1 MTISKLWV
9 SSLALLATVSL
20 PLQAASP
27 VTVGS
32 KIDTE
37 ARCSAT

>member
-20 PLQAASP
+20 PLQA
-27 VTVGS
+27 G
-32 KIDTE
+32 I
-37 ARCSAT
+37 ARDGRVKD